1 MNQKP
6 NQNMSE
12 NKKQPMEKKNKLLL
26 LIKRYRAFLLL
37 FAVNTVLLFA
47 VPETGKGA
55 FSLAGKNL
63 LEMAS
68 VLPPIFVLLGL
79 LDVWVE
85 RETMMRYM
93 GEGSG
98 LRGALFA
105 FLLGAAAAGPL
116 YAAFPVAAML
126 LKKGAKLTNV
136 FLFVGTWST
145 TKIPMLLFEASSLGV
160 SYMLLRFACNLV
172 GIVLIAVLLERSLSD
187 TDRKAVY
194 ETAAKQG

>member
-1 MNQKP
+1 MN
-6 NQNMSE
+6 
-12 NKKQPMEKKNKLLL
+12 EKKKNRTMLLVKRYRIFLLL
-26 LIKRYRAFLLL
+26 LV
-37 FAVNTVLLFA
+37 VNTILLFA
-47 VPETGKGA
+47 VPQVGKA
-55 FSLAGKNL
+55 SFRLSAENL
-63 LEMAS
+63 IEMAS

-85 RETMMRYM
+85 RETMIRYV

-98 LRGALFA
+98 LRGALVA

-145 TKIPMLLFEASSLGV
+145 TKIPMLLFEATSLGV
-160 SYMLLRFACNLV
+160 PYMMLRFACNLV
-172 GIVLIAVLLERSLSD
+172 GIVLIAVILEKTLSKE
-187 TDRKAVY
+187 DRDALY
-194 ETAAKQG
+194 ERAQKQG